1 MVNAFHYLPLLRD
14 DTLRGFPAGCPKLF
28 FSLTF
33 LLFSVLDISPEVF
46 GVLEDTRLDGR
57 QYGVPLPSPFFLPQA
72 LPVLTSFQS
81 SLNQRFSAAP
91 FLVLRTPPPEL

>member
-1 MVNAFHYLPLLRD
+1 VKGISNAVVPEVATIYSTLSLLSFWLFRIVRRSETVFTASSIMVNAFHLLPLLRD

-33 LLFSVLDISPEVF
+33 LLFSALDISPEVF

-57 QYGVPLPSPFFLPQA
+57 Q
-72 LPVLTSFQS
+72 
-81 SLNQRFSAAP
+81 
-91 FLVLRTPPPEL
+91 